1 MEDFLGSPSAQ
12 PATSVP
18 AIEISHRTSASQLS
32 RPLILALTTLAAVLV
47 CSIHAAIAGANTVP
61 AAGIGYLCLTLVMF
75 GCASAFW
82 TRARSAQGTLYIR
95 WSFMS
100 AAALAASI
108 GYFPSC
114 TQGFLNTTPARQF
127 QTACF
132 NASEALLMLAAVLFF
147 AGVAR
152 SIVIVDVF
160 QALLF
165 TVLRF
170 NLIYSPITRDHFNVY
185 HLLIG
190 QLMALFLFLV
200 AMVACLGAASRAELK
215 FLRTLSCF
223 LGLRL
228 VAFFLANQV
237 SYTWLHY
244 EHCSLWDVPGEALL
258 AGFALYLL
266 YSSRSAEAEAI
277 ETAPFCTPSITVR
290 SLMPSFLALVN
301 LMLGLFLLRV
311 SFPLSAAAISMSLV
325 CYMARTVLLQAHSV
339 REKALLESRNEQLE
353 GLAVRDPLTG
363 IGNRR
368 SLAEVYSR
376 LQSSRG
382 GQCLSL
388 LLMDIDYF
396 KQANDLHGHLHGDKV
411 LVALARKLESLVSRV
426 NGSHCAR
433 FGGDEFA
440 LLLLNVSPQQAFVLA
455 EELRIRFSARAF
467 EAENG
472 EVSLSIG
479 IASLNTAHDLP
490 LESLVAHADQAL
502 YRAKIMGRNRVEV
515 QPVWEPW
522 RIAEDPSAPTP
533 PMELQEIAR

>member
-1 MEDFLGSPSAQ
+1 MSTPRL
-12 PATSVP
+12 
-18 AIEISHRTSASQLS
+18 L
-32 RPLILALTTLAAVLV
+32 RPFALTLTTLAALLV
-47 CSIHAAIAGANTVP
+47 CAAHAAVAGANTLS

-75 GCASAFW
+75 GCTLAFW
-82 TRARSAQGTLYIR
+82 TRARSAQGKLYVR
-95 WSFMS
+95 WSFIS

-132 NASEALLMLAAVLFF
+132 NASEALLMLAALLFF

-152 SIVIVDVF
+152 SIVIVDVL

-170 NLIYSPITRDHFNVY
+170 NLIYSPVTRDHFNVY

-190 QLMALFLFLV
+190 QLVALFLFLV

-266 YSSRSAEAEAI
+266 YSSRSAETEAF
-277 ETAPFCTPSITVR
+277 EAAPFRTPSIIVR

-301 LMLGLFLLRV
+301 LMLGLFLFRV
-311 SFPLSAAAISMSLV
+311 SFPLSAAAISMSLI

-368 SLAEVYSR
+368 SLAGVYSG
-376 LQSSRG
+376 LQASTG
-382 GQCLSL
+382 AHCLSL

-411 LVALARKLESLVSRV
+411 LVALARKLESLASRV
-426 NGSHCAR
+426 TGSHCAR

-455 EELRIRFSARAF
+455 EELRTRFSARAF
-467 EAENG
+467 ETENG
-472 EVSLSIG
+472 KVSLSIG
-479 IASLNTAHDLP
+479 IASLNSVHDLP

-502 YRAKIMGRNRVEV
+502 YRAKLMGRDCVEV
-515 QPVWEPW
+515 QPIWGPG
-522 RIAEDPSAPTP
+522 ALADDLSAPTP
-533 PMELQEIAR
+533 PMELQEIAG

>member
-1 MEDFLGSPSAQ
+1 MP
-12 PATSVP
+12 
-18 AIEISHRTSASQLS
+18 
-32 RPLILALTTLAAVLV
+32 RPFVLTLPTLAALLV
-47 CSIHAAIAGANTVP
+47 CFTHAAVAGANTVP

-95 WSFMS
+95 WSFIS

-114 TQGFLNTTPARQF
+114 TQGFLETTPARQF

-132 NASEALLMLAAVLFF
+132 NASEALYMLAAVLFF

-152 SIVIVDVF
+152 SIVIVDVL

-165 TVLRF
+165 TVIRF
-170 NLIYSPITRDHFNVY
+170 NLIYSPVTRDHFSVY

-190 QLMALFLFLV
+190 QLMALFLFLI

-228 VAFFLANQV
+228 IAFFLANQV

-258 AGFALYLL
+258 AAFALYLL
-266 YSSRSAEAEAI
+266 YTIHSARTEPLES
-277 ETAPFCTPSITVR
+277 APFRTPSITVR
-290 SLMPSFLALVN
+290 NLMPSFLALVN
-301 LMLGLFLLRV
+301 LMLGLLLLRV
-311 SFPLSAAAISMSLV
+311 SFPLAAAAISASLI
-325 CYMARTVLLQAHSV
+325 CYVARTVLLQAQAVQEKSV
-339 REKALLESRNEQLE
+339 LESRNEQLE
-353 GLAVRDPLTG
+353 GLAIRDPLTG

-368 SLAEVYSR
+368 SLAGVYSR
-376 LQSSRG
+376 LQASQG
-382 GQCLSL
+382 VECLSL

-396 KQANDLHGHLHGDKV
+396 KQANDRHGHLHGDKV
-411 LVALARKLESLVSRV
+411 LVALARKLESLASTLA
-426 NGSHCAR
+426 GSHSAR

-440 LLLLNVSPQQAFVLA
+440 LLLLNVSPQRASVLA
-455 EELRIRFSARAF
+455 DELRALFSAHAF
-467 EAENG
+467 EVENG
-472 EVSLSIG
+472 KVSLSIG
-479 IASLNTAHDLP
+479 IASLHSAHDLP
-490 LESLVAHADQAL
+490 LESLVSRADKAL
-502 YRAKIMGRNRVEV
+502 YRAKLLGRNRVEV
-515 QPVWEPW
+515 QPVWDAGTM
-522 RIAEDPSAPTP
+522 AEDPAAPTLH
-533 PMELQEIAR
+533 MELQHTAG